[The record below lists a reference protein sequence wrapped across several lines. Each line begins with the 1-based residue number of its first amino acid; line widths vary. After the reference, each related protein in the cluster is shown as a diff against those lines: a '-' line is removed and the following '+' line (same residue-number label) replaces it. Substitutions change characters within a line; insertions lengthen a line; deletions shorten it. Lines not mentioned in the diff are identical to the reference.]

1 MSLLRKPRFFWIY
14 PLAIWLFA
22 TASISEPSLRL
33 GVAIA
38 LLGEAVRL
46 WANGYVGHVKVNW
59 TDNAEPKKGTLIT
72 AGPYAYVRNPLYVG
86 TFLVGLGFCVVVRNV
101 WLAAGGIVLFIMLY
115 RRKAIRETEL
125 ILGEWGDAYA
135 AYQRAVPAW
144 FPSLRRYPDRQGQW
158 SWKGIAASK
167 EPKTLIW
174 VIVGLIALYFREEL
188 WQEQGPFA
196 ADNLLKHVALA
207 VVLVSL
213 MVTDGILELR
223 RRAKRRAVI

>member
-14 PLAIWLFA
+14 PLAAWLFA

-59 TDNAEPKKGTLIT
+59 TDKAEPKKGTLIT

-101 WLAAGGIVLFIMLY
+101 WWVAGGIVLFVMLY
-115 RRKAIRETEL
+115 RRKAIREAEL
-125 ILGEWGDAYA
+125 IQGEWGDVYA

-144 FPSLRRYPDRQGQW
+144 FPSLRRYPDRQGRW

-188 WQEQGPFA
+188 WQQQEPFA
-196 ADNLLKHVALA
+196 PDNVVKRVALA

-213 MVTDGILELR
+213 MATDGILELR
-223 RRAKRRAVI
+223 RRAKRCAAT